1 MIEKLFAKSKM
12 LKQKKCLIALLYIL
26 KDENV
31 LVYKTA
37 QGLIKHHESYQYHKY
52 IMNTLEG
59 IRLFYMDDLKEHE
72 EMLRHKDLED
82 SKKMKYKT
90 FVEADK
96 LFLNELNDEFID
108 TYNTIVLNIK
118 TVAKLHKYLDV
129 EHQGLLLQFYN
140 LIKDT
145 QYENE
150 LLDSNTENS
159 GIKKI

>member
-52 IMNTLEG
+52 RMNTLEG

-72 EMLRHKDLED
+72 EMLKHKDLED
-82 SKKMKYKT
+82 LKKMKYEE
-90 FVEADK
+90 FIAADK
-96 LFLNELNDEFID
+96 MLLSELTDEFID
-108 TYNTIVLNIK
+108 AYNKIVLDIS
-118 TVAKLHKYLDV
+118 VVVKLQKYLDA
-129 EHQGLLLQFYN
+129 EHQELLLQFYN
-140 LIKDT
+140 LIGDT
-145 QYENE
+145 NQEE
-150 LLDSNTENS
+150 LLGN
-159 GIKKI
+159 KKR

>member
-1 MIEKLFAKSKM
+1 MIEKIFTKSKM

-31 LVYKTA
+31 LVYRTA
-37 QGLIKHHESYQYHKY
+37 QGLIKRHESYQYHKY
-52 IMNTLEG
+52 RMNTLEG

-72 EMLRHKDLED
+72 EMLKHKYLEA
-82 SKKMKYKT
+82 SKKIKYKS

-129 EHQGLLLQFYN
+129 EHQELLLQFCN

-150 LLDSNTENS
+150 LLDSNTKNN